1 MTTSM
6 MWPVGSGEPD
16 VVIVPGFGDSGAG
29 HWQTRWQD
37 QNQHLVRISPASW
50 TEPDLGDWL
59 SALERAADHRRP
71 VLVAHSLG
79 CLLSIEWARRNP
91 QAVAGLFLVAL
102 PDPVAA
108 SFPLPDS
115 PFARID
121 LEHALPVPA
130 LVIAARMMSTAGRSV
145 LLRLRAL
152 LERAGSRWGRLG
164 TSTRTADLGLGVS
177 WLRAVAYWSPTPRNH
192 TTSPIP
198 TVAEFRLRPWAEG
211 RLDDRR
217 SLAPF
222 GASNSIP
229 RCSWYSIQ
237 TASTSHSRAKSEK
250 MKSKPSPVTVR
261 ARTLDNL
268 RCGRSSV

>member
-1 MTTSM
+1 MTASM

-16 VVIVPGFGDSGAG
+16 VVIVPGLGDSGAG

-37 QNQHLVRISPASW
+37 QNPHLVRISPASW

-121 LEHALPVPA
+121 LGHALPVPA
-130 LVIAARMMSTAGRSV
+130 LVIASENDEYCAPERSAEIASALGAGWISLGPV
-145 LLRLRAL
+145 GHINAD
-152 LERAGSRWGRLG
+152 SRLG
-164 TSTRTADLGLGVS
+164 SWRQGRDLLTAFMSGL
-177 WLRAVAYWSPTPRNH
+177 
-192 TTSPIP
+192 
-198 TVAEFRLRPWAEG
+198 
-211 RLDDRR
+211 DR
-217 SLAPF
+217 
-222 GASNSIP
+222 
-229 RCSWYSIQ
+229 Q
-237 TASTSHSRAKSEK
+237 
-250 MKSKPSPVTVR
+250 
-261 ARTLDNL
+261 
-268 RCGRSSV
+268 

>member
-1 MTTSM
+1 MTASM

-37 QNQHLVRISPASW
+37 QNPHLVRISPASW
-50 TEPDLGDWL
+50 TEPDLGDWI
-59 SALERAADHRRP
+59 SALERIADHRRP

-108 SFPLPDS
+108 SFPLPDL

-130 LVIAARMMSTAGRSV
+130 LVIASENDEYCAPARSGEIASALGAGWIS
-145 LLRLRAL
+145 
-152 LERAGSRWGRLG
+152 LG
-164 TSTRTADLGLGVS
+164 PVGHINADSGLGPWRQGRDLLTAFVS
-177 WLRAVAYWSPTPRNH
+177 G
-192 TTSPIP
+192 
-198 TVAEFRLRPWAEG
+198 F
-211 RLDDRR
+211 DRQQESL
-217 SLAPF
+217 SLAR
-222 GASNSIP
+222 I
-229 RCSWYSIQ
+229 
-237 TASTSHSRAKSEK
+237 
-250 MKSKPSPVTVR
+250 
-261 ARTLDNL
+261 
-268 RCGRSSV
+268 

>member
-1 MTTSM
+1 MTASM

-37 QNQHLVRISPASW
+37 QNPHLVRISPASW
-50 TEPDLGDWL
+50 TEPDLGDWI
-59 SALERAADHRRP
+59 SALERIADHRRP

-130 LVIAARMMSTAGRSV
+130 LVIASENDEYCGSQRSAEIASALGAGWIS
-145 LLRLRAL
+145 
-152 LERAGSRWGRLG
+152 LG
-164 TSTRTADLGLGVS
+164 PVGHINADSGLGPWRQGLDLLTAFVS
-177 WLRAVAYWSPTPRNH
+177 G
-192 TTSPIP
+192 
-198 TVAEFRLRPWAEG
+198 F
-211 RLDDRR
+211 DR
-217 SLAPF
+217 
-222 GASNSIP
+222 
-229 RCSWYSIQ
+229 Q
-237 TASTSHSRAKSEK
+237 QKSRG
-250 MKSKPSPVTVR
+250 
-261 ARTLDNL
+261 
-268 RCGRSSV
+268 CGSSG